1 MRGTKRTVF
10 LLLVLA
16 LLAFVRWYQ
25 DRMEPPKEI
34 TVTPSP
40 YATEQVKVPSMPAV
54 LLGQQEETEKT
65 YQNPEEPVQTTTEET
80 EGSDMRA
87 CPQIENLTQLRDY
100 LHEQVKAGNMAPTF
114 RYTGDPEELEPKTIA
129 QILNCFYVLFY
140 DDYQGQ
146 KGVYQVE
153 VMDYPGDR
161 IVKAYKTGDVSTLTE
176 EERRA
181 LELAEQVVSEAWVT
195 CTSDLELEIA
205 IHDWLVSR
213 VTYDNSGGTEIKD
226 TNDLPRHL
234 TALGALLDG
243 VANCQGYT
251 DGFYTLASVAGFEVG
266 RMSVQ
271 TAKEGHMVN
280 TICLDGKWYVVDVTF
295 DDYDYED
302 ATVCSYRLLN
312 AGRDLCQEFWW
323 GPEMEYNA
331 ISDYSDGNYYYYAA
345 NTDEVHSRTKAFTNL
360 ETMAD
365 RILDERIGY
374 GCNAFQVM
382 LRGKAVEWTE
392 LRDALNEEG
401 TERGIS
407 ISYTIWTHVAGENTY
422 FIVRFQ

>member
-1 MRGTKRTVF
+1 MTTG
-10 LLLVLA
+10 
-16 LLAFVRWYQ
+16 
-25 DRMEPPKEI
+25 
-34 TVTPSP
+34 
-40 YATEQVKVPSMPAV
+40 
-54 LLGQQEETEKT
+54 ETE
-65 YQNPEEPVQTTTEET
+65 E
-80 EGSDMRA
+80 SDMRA

-114 RYTGDPEELEPKTIA
+114 RYTGDPEDLVPKIIA

-161 IVKAYKTGDVSTLTE
+161 IVKTYKTGDVSTLTE
-176 EERRA
+176 EECRA
-181 LELAEQVVSEAWVT
+181 
-195 CTSDLELEIA
+195 LELEIA
-205 IHDWLVSR
+205 IHDWLVAH

-234 TALGALLDG
+234 TAWGALLDG
-243 VANCQGYT
+243 VADCQGYT
-251 DGFYTLASVAGFEVG
+251 DGVYTLASIAGFEVS

-302 ATVCSYRLLN
+302 ATVCNYRLLN

-323 GPEMEYNA
+323 EPEMEYNT
-331 ISDYSDGNYYYYAA
+331 ISDYSDGNYYYYAS
-345 NTDEVHSRTKAFTNL
+345 NIDEVHCRTKAFTNR

-365 RILDERIGY
+365 RILDVGTGY
-374 GCNAFQVM
+374 GCDAFQVM
-382 LRGKAVEWTE
+382 LRGKAVEW
-392 LRDALNEEG
+392 
-401 TERGIS
+401 I
-407 ISYTIWTHVAGENTY
+407 
-422 FIVRFQ
+422 